1 MNTQLRI
8 MQFWLGFSGIAAW
21 TCAQGAPLSLANA
34 PLFLGTSVDANV
46 FFELD
51 DSGSMDWE
59 TLTNEFDYFKNY
71 WDSGTNAAKVD
82 HGMWESNCT
91 LAGSTSLFNSYCS
104 SGWTGRNSYGYVFRE
119 SDRLYSSSELYGS
132 VALYDSRNT
141 EAVDSDWRVRSADF
155 NLVYYNPNFTY
166 KPWTSTMPNADFF
179 AARSNPQNN
188 EAGYDYQRDLSGF
201 VFEVWIDDHGY
212 TGSRPDGPDTATDIS
227 NGIVDLWDSRTK
239 YTVNASSMT
248 VSTYAVPANIDDINV
263 DCTLAHARQTAPYA
277 SCFGTTASTNTLA
290 ADDVNPWGRTL
301 AQEQQNIANWYS
313 YSRKRSYVAKGA
325 IAAVIEATDDFRY
338 GLSLIGDYDDLFVQV
353 PGSAVTN
360 YASHNSSLLNS
371 LFSKNWGANG
381 TPLRA
386 GLERAGKYFDKELGN
401 SYADPIY
408 SQCQQNFT
416 ILLTDGYWS
425 GDSVANA
432 IGDAD
437 GDGRSKTLADVAR
450 YYYNKDLSG
459 LANTVPTSVIDP
471 NNKQHMVTFTVAFG
485 VKGDLVDTDDDGYPN
500 PELDEND
507 TWGDDPLVTTNEA
520 GKIDDLWHAAYNS
533 KGLFINA
540 RTPQDLVGSLEESLA
555 EISDRVGSSAS
566 VATNSGQLN
575 AGSHVFQARFD
586 SGEWSGQL
594 IAFGIN
600 ADGTLRPNPSWDA
613 ADVLDLQNYNTG
625 RTILTYNPSID
636 SPSGGAVEGKG
647 IPFRF
652 PAAYKTPNATTE
664 MSSAQLLLL
673 MNYAP
678 NKPIASATGSSATAN
693 QNYGA
698 ALVNYLRGQRTNE
711 GSGTYAFRTR
721 NAVLGDIVDSDPQYV
736 GPPRF
741 RYPDNLQS
749 APYSTFVTTHANR
762 TPMVYVGANDGM
774 LHGFQESNGQ
784 EKLAYIPNKVFK
796 NLPELSRTNY
806 SHTHFVNE
814 APTIVDAWLP
824 SYNTSGAW
832 RTVLVGGLGRG
843 GQGIYALDVTDP
855 STFSEANAAS
865 TVLWEFTDADSADLG
880 YTYSQISIA
889 KMANGKWAAVFGN
902 GYNNTEADGA
912 ASTTGYASLFIVDI
926 ETGDLIRKIDTNA
939 GSTTTPNGLAS
950 PALVDAD
957 QDFDVDYI
965 YAGDLRGNVWKF
977 DVTGSN
983 PNTWKVAYTASGN
996 PKPLFTTAGGSDQPI
1011 TTRPVLTSHPT
1022 GRDGYMVYFGTG
1034 KYIETGDNDP
1044 TGAATQAFY
1053 GIWDKNL
1060 SSHTTF
1066 TAANDLVQQFITNQ
1080 RGVDF
1085 NEAGEDDEDKIHTVR
1100 DVSDNPVDYAT
1111 KHGWFI
1117 QLLPQKVNNTAN
1129 ASNFGERQVTNALVR
1144 NGRVIFTTLLPSQN
1158 QCEFGGTSFTMQLD
1172 FTNGGLLGDPP
1183 FDLNADG
1190 TFSNDDTTVGGV
1202 QSKVGIIPTLS
1213 VIADG
1218 QQELAFGSG
1227 SSGDV
1232 ESIRLNPGATSVGR
1246 QSWRQVK

>member
-1 MNTQLRI
+1 MKTQLRI

-46 FFELD
+46 FFSLD

-71 WDSGTNAAKVD
+71 WDNSTDAAKID

-91 LAGSTSLFNSYCS
+91 GTYCTNYSNIFNP
-104 SGWTGRNSYGYVFRE
+104 GWTGRRSYGYIFRDD
-119 SDRLYSSSELYGS
+119 DRLYQSTSAYGS
-132 VALYDSRNT
+132 VALYDSRNR

-166 KPWTSTMPNADFF
+166 KPWTSTMANASFSS
-179 AARSNPQNN
+179 ARSNPQSG
-188 EAGYDYQRDLSGF
+188 ESGYDDTRDLAGF
-201 VFEVWIDDHGY
+201 VFETWIDDHGY
-212 TGSRPDGPDTATDIS
+212 SGSRPDGPQTATS
-227 NGIVDLWDSRTK
+227 SPNGIVDLWDSRVR
-239 YTVNASSMT
+239 YTVNSNSIT
-248 VSTYAVPANIDDINV
+248 VEELRTSANIPGYNTN
-263 DCTLAHARQTAPYA
+263 CTLARAQAAIPYTE
-277 SCFGTTASTNTLA
+277 CFGTALTTSTLDS
-290 ADDVNPWGRTL
+290 DDVNPWGRTL
-301 AQEQQNIANWYS
+301 AAEQQNIANWYS
-313 YSRKRSYVAKGA
+313 YARKRSYVAKAA

-338 GLSLIGDYDDLFVQV
+338 GLSLIGDWDDLFVQV

-360 YASHNSSLLNS
+360 YSSHNTSLLNS
-371 LFSKNWGANG
+371 LFSKNWNANG

-386 GLERAGKYFDKELGN
+386 GLETVGKYYDAALSGKT
-401 SYADPIY
+401 DPIY

-485 VKGDLVDTDDDGYPN
+485 VEGDLVDTDNDGYPN

-507 TWGDDPLVTTNEA
+507 TWGTNPLTDTNEA
-520 GKIDDLWHAAYNS
+520 GKIDDLWHAAFNS

-594 IAFGIN
+594 IAFAIN

-625 RTILTYNPSID
+625 RTILTWNPEID
-636 SPSGGAVEGKG
+636 MPSGGAVEGRG
-647 IPFRF
+647 VPFRF
-652 PAAYKTPNATTE
+652 PAAYQTPNGTSELGT
-664 MSSAQLLLL
+664 AQLQLL
-673 MNYAP
+673 MKYAP
-678 NKPIASATGSSATAN
+678 NTYSTANASNRTAN
-693 QNYGA
+693 QSYGT
-698 ALVNYLRGQRTNE
+698 ALLNYLRGQRTNE
-711 GSGTYAFRTR
+711 GSGTYSFRTR
-721 NAVLGDIVDSDPQYV
+721 NSALGDIVDSDPQYV
-736 GPPRF
+736 GAPRF
-741 RYPDNLQS
+741 RYPDTLQS
-749 APYSTFVTTHANR
+749 APYSTFASTYATRA
-762 TPMVYVGANDGM
+762 PMVYVGANDGM

-784 EKLAYIPNKVFK
+784 EKIAYVPNEVFT
-796 NLPELSRTNY
+796 NLPELSRTSY

-824 SYNTSGAW
+824 SYDTSGAW

-855 STFSEANAAS
+855 ASFNENNAS
-865 TVLWEFTDADSADLG
+865 SLVLWEFTDADSADLG
-880 YTYSQISIA
+880 YTYSQISVA

-926 ETGDLIRKIDTNA
+926 ETGELIRKIDTDV

-957 QDFDVDYI
+957 QDFVVDYI
-965 YAGDLRGNVWKF
+965 YAGDLRGNMWK
-977 DVTGSN
+977 
-983 PNTWKVAYTASGN
+983 
-996 PKPLFTTAGGSDQPI
+996 
-1011 TTRPVLTSHPT
+1011 
-1022 GRDGYMVYFGTG
+1022 
-1034 KYIETGDNDP
+1034 
-1044 TGAATQAFY
+1044 
-1053 GIWDKNL
+1053 
-1060 SSHTTF
+1060 
-1066 TAANDLVQQFITNQ
+1066 
-1080 RGVDF
+1080 
-1085 NEAGEDDEDKIHTVR
+1085 
-1100 DVSDNPVDYAT
+1100 
-1111 KHGWFI
+1111 
-1117 QLLPQKVNNTAN
+1117 
-1129 ASNFGERQVTNALVR
+1129 
-1144 NGRVIFTTLLPSQN
+1144 
-1158 QCEFGGTSFTMQLD
+1158 
-1172 FTNGGLLGDPP
+1172 
-1183 FDLNADG
+1183 
-1190 TFSNDDTTVGGV
+1190 
-1202 QSKVGIIPTLS
+1202 
-1213 VIADG
+1213 
-1218 QQELAFGSG
+1218 
-1227 SSGDV
+1227 
-1232 ESIRLNPGATSVGR
+1232 
-1246 QSWRQVK
+1246 